1 MPTALLETKLFVPR
15 PRQGLV
21 SRPRLSERLSQ
32 VTASKL
38 TLVSAPAGFG
48 KTTLLAGWLAARSA
62 APTDEP
68 DLAWLSLDPR
78 DNDPAVFWPYVV
90 AALQTA
96 APGVGV
102 SALALLQSARP
113 AAIEVVLTELLND
126 LDALPNHIILVLD
139 DYHAIDG
146 QELQAE
152 MAFLLDHLPS
162 KLHLVIGSRADP
174 ALPLARLRARGE
186 LVEIRA
192 AELRF
197 TLDEAAAYLTE
208 SMGLVL
214 TATDVAAL
222 EGRTE
227 GWIAA
232 LQLAALSMQGRD
244 DVAGF
249 IAGFAGD
256 DRYIVDY
263 LVEEVLDRQPEGVR
277 DFLIQTSIL
286 DRLSGPLC
294 DAVTGRGDG
303 SAMLKTLDRANL
315 FVVPLD
321 DSRRWYRY
329 HQLFADVLQT
339 HLLAERAEATNDLH
353 RRASQ
358 WYGQHAEPSPAIRHA
373 LAAGDVDRAADLM
386 ELAIPELRR
395 SRQEATIRS
404 WLDVIPDEVV
414 RVRPVLGIGFIGA
427 LMAVNEFD
435 GVEPRLND
443 LERWLEPIGDRTG
456 TWTRPPGMVVVDH
469 PEFLRLPA
477 AVELYRAALAL
488 LRGDAP
494 GTISHAQ
501 LAMERTTE
509 GDDVIRAGAS
519 GLSGLA
525 FWSQGDLEAAH
536 RGYSLCVEGL
546 QRSGHISDVLGA
558 SIAVADI
565 RITQGR
571 LREAARTY
579 EQALQLAAAEVGP
592 ALRGTA
598 DMHVGLSRIAY
609 ERDDLNAATQ
619 HLERARELGE
629 HTWLPQNAYRWRVA
643 MARLREADGDLD
655 GALQLLDEAQRVY
668 LGDFSPNVRPVP
680 AMSARVLAAQGRLT
694 DALAWARE
702 QSVSADD
709 ELSYLRE
716 FEHITLARV
725 LLAQSHAGSP
735 KRPTGEVSQ
744 LIDRLL
750 RAAEE
755 GERAGSVIE
764 VLVLQ
769 ALTRQADGDIPAA
782 LTSLERALILAEP
795 EGYVRVFVGEGPP
808 LASLLAKVGKQR
820 AGSDYVRRLLAA
832 SRRPTG
838 HPAGAAAGSDGRRL
852 VEPLSDRELDVLRL
866 LGSDLDGPVIARELS
881 ISLNTLRT
889 HTKSIYAKLGV
900 SSRRAAVS
908 KGAELNVL

>member
-15 PRQGLV
+15 PRHGLV
-21 SRPRLSERLSQ
+21 PRPRLSERLNH

-38 TLVSAPAGFG
+38 MLVSAPAGFG
-48 KTTLLAGWLAARSA
+48 KTTLLAEWLAARSA
-62 APTDEP
+62 APTDKRQV
-68 DLAWLSLDPR
+68 AWLSLDPR
-78 DNDPAVFWPYVV
+78 DNDPAVFWPYFV

-102 SALALLQSARP
+102 SALALLESARP
-113 AAIEVVLTELLND
+113 VAIEVVLTDLLND
-126 LDALPNHIILVLD
+126 LDAMPNDVILVLD
-139 DYHAIDG
+139 DYHVIDG
-146 QELQAE
+146 QEVQAAME
-152 MAFLLDHLPS
+152 FLLDHLPS

-214 TATDVAAL
+214 TAPDVATL

-244 DVAGF
+244 DVTGF

-263 LVEEVLDRQPEGVR
+263 LVDEVLDRQPEGVR
-277 DFLIQTSIL
+277 DFLVQTSIL

-294 DAVTGRGDG
+294 DAVTGRDDG
-303 SAMLKTLDRANL
+303 TAMLKMLDRANL

-329 HQLFADVLQT
+329 HHLFADVLQT
-339 HLLAERAEATNDLH
+339 HLLAERADAADDLH

-373 LAAGDVDRAADLM
+373 LAAGDVERAAGFM

-395 SRQEATIRS
+395 SRQEATIRG
-404 WLDVIPDEVV
+404 WLDIVPDEVT
-414 RVRPVLGIGFIGA
+414 RVRPVLAIGFIGA
-427 LMAVNEFD
+427 LMAGNEFD
-435 GVEPRLND
+435 DVERRLNE
-443 LERWLEPIGDRTG
+443 LEHWFEPFGNRAG
-456 TWTRPPGMVVVDH
+456 TWARPAEMVVVD
-469 PEFLRLPA
+469 ELEYLRLPA
-477 AVELYRAALAL
+477 GVELYRAALAL
-488 LRGDAP
+488 IRGDAP
-494 GTISHAQ
+494 GTIAHAQ

-509 GDDVIRAGAS
+509 GDHVIRAGAS

-546 QRSGHISDVLGA
+546 QRSGHDSDVLGA
-558 SIAVADI
+558 TITLADL

-571 LREAARTY
+571 LRDAARTF
-579 EQALQLAAAEVGP
+579 EQALQRAAAEVGP
-592 ALRGTA
+592 TLRGTA

-609 ERDDLNAATQ
+609 EHDDLDAAAR

-629 HTWLPQNAYRWRVA
+629 HTWLPQNPYRWRVA

-668 LGDFSPNVRPVP
+668 VGDFSPNVRPVP
-680 AMSARVLAAQGRLT
+680 AMRARVLAAQGRLT

-702 QSVSADD
+702 QGISADD
-709 ELSYLRE
+709 ELSYMRE

-725 LLAQSHAGSP
+725 LLAQSNAGP
-735 KRPTGEVSQ
+735 KRSAGEAAQ

-750 RAAEE
+750 LAAEE
-755 GERAGSVIE
+755 GKRDGSVIE

-769 ALTRQADGDIPAA
+769 ALTRQADGDMPGA
-782 LTSLERALILAEP
+782 LESLERALILAEP

-808 LASLLAKVGKQR
+808 MASLLTKVAKQR

-832 SRRPTG
+832 SRRPAGRPASAPTG
-838 HPAGAAAGSDGRRL
+838 GNGPRL
-852 VEPLSDRELDVLRL
+852 VEPLSERELDVLRL

-900 SSRRAAVS
+900 TSRRAAVS
-908 KGAELNVL
+908 KGAELSLL